1 MSADVMDEPI
11 GKKPKLST
19 NDMEDLD
26 GLDELNQMPSLQENN
41 SSHQINGSLSSDS
54 NNSMSNYNNNNN
66 NSMNSMQSS
75 AQSSSG
81 SVLQDLL
88 LNPTH
93 SQNSNNS
100 PRNFQGSFPNRSPM
114 PGQPPIISPP
124 TTNSSLPGPHQTA
137 PSRGMPTMRPNV
149 SGKPNAYEK
158 TQQNP
163 HMFTGQS
170 SISQGP
176 GSYPYP
182 NQQPNQMYNGQMRPP
197 STIGPNQQMVA
208 PQQRMINPTMAGRNQ
223 RITAPAGM
231 RGQPSPAHQQSMMV
245 NNAPMMRQPM
255 APHLNPQLHP
265 SQSYPHQI
273 TNEQRGR
280 VESFNNNMT
289 QNTSQIPGT
298 NHFQNMNN
306 QTRPAYPVSH
316 HMQMMTNQNLD
327 RSKSNVPIPGQQAP
341 MMMSSQGMPNQTSH
355 GNLMHSRMEQNQLMV
370 QRNSMGNIISGTQDP
385 EKRKLIQQQLV
396 LLLHAHRC
404 ASRER
409 NATEPFNC
417 VLPHCKTM
425 KEVLLH
431 INSCTIGGSCQYSH
445 CASSR
450 QIITHWK
457 NCKKESCPVCAPLHN
472 IHNSIPRPNTYDPN
486 SNGPHNMPNS
496 FDSHIKSSH
505 SGYSDNL
512 SYQQSSSIPSNA
524 SSNENDMR
532 TDYFRSPNPPNKVIS
547 GPNSSVNGSNNGTSP
562 GYKYPSNISFPPPER
577 PARSLD
583 WHQNITDELRNHL
596 VQKLVKAIFP
606 QPDSKAY
613 QDKMLM
619 DLITYARKVEKEMF
633 ENAKDKEEYYHL
645 LAEKIYKIQKELKE
659 KKNKRLNIEKQDPQ
673 NKSEECD
680 NFSSFHK
687 GNSPNCQKNSIQ
699 NGGYNLKVEV
709 KQEIEENKCGPKST
723 IPSGDKSIINDIK
736 REVEPGLSSAAI
748 KSPIAKVVV
757 SPTKITK
764 DTDPVKK
771 EVNEEICHPVEEK
784 IFTQQE
790 LASAFLPLMEQLE
803 STPEGYP
810 FKDPV
815 DPDLLGIPDYFDVVK
830 RPMDFYTIKKKLNEG
845 NYKTPWDV
853 VDDVWLMCENAWLYN
868 KKNSKVHKC
877 CTKINEYFVKWVE
890 PIMKDLGYCCGNKLT
905 FTPLALFCNG
915 TSMCVIGRDQPYYLF
930 EADSSQFGVTV
941 SDKYIYCVKCYEALP
956 EEGINLSDSPNEKK
970 MAPKKNFQLM
980 KNDQLDSEPFENCK
994 ICKRK
999 WHKICALYNKKIFAE
1014 GFICETCRR
1023 DKSIPKS
1030 DNKFTAKKLPH
1041 CHLSRFIEDRVNI
1054 FMNKNGGIE
1063 AQDYEVVI
1071 RVLAVQDKEVE
1082 VKPHMKERYGKQG
1095 FPEKFPYRTKAIF
1108 AFEVVDGVEV
1118 CFFGLHVQE
1127 YGSNCP
1133 PPNKRRVYIAYLDS
1147 VHFFQPRHLRTDVYH
1162 EILLAYLDYVK
1173 DLGYTMA
1180 HIWACPPSEG
1190 DDYIFHCHPP
1200 EQKIP
1205 KPKRLQDWY
1214 KKMLDKGLK
1223 DKIVSEYKDI
1233 YKQAKDD
1240 NLNTPMA
1247 LPYFEGD
1254 FWPNVIEDCI
1264 KEVEKEENE
1273 RRKLEAEQND
1283 EDDEDESIATNDISK
1298 NKKTAKNSKKKG
1310 ASKKASARNRKKG
1323 PNSTGNEEADKLLG
1337 VLEKHKEVFF
1347 TIRLATKSDKDG
1359 TLKEIKDPDDL
1370 MPSDLMDGRDTFLNK
1385 AREEHWE
1392 FSSLRRAKYSTICFS
1407 YALHVQSK
1415 DLGYTCNICQEKA
1428 NLHCNKC
1435 DDFDLCNSCN
1445 SKNPHE
1451 HPMEKLD
1458 SDLMSDDIKNNESGN
1473 SRHESVQRCIRS
1485 LVHACQCR
1493 ESNCRRPTCQKM
1505 RKVVNHTKTCKKRH
1519 NASCSVCKQ
1528 LIALCCY
1535 HAKHCNTNNCP
1546 VPFCTNIRAKLQEQ
1560 KRSLTRRADMM
1571 MRRRM
1576 EQLHGGSQTSTT
1588 SGSVSSDN
1596 SVQPS
1601 TPAGACTDKGNE
1613 KGIRNSKYADPITSG
1628 SNISN
1633 NQNSIGSSSATNF
1646 HESTNSTNFNTMQ
1659 SQQNSN
1665 NQTQYIQKGGNNQYM
1680 NVPSNQI
1687 TNQYGNQMNN
1697 SMQIGNNQSRPP
1709 SSVNSTISLNRPG
1722 SQPGSVQS
1730 NPPPN
1735 YHQQRQMQQGG
1746 HQEYIRAPN
1755 QQSYNQQQPP
1765 QSMIQRTLHNQGNIG
1780 SMSNVQSEQ
1789 QHIIQRQG
1797 QNPMQQ
1803 SGVYPHTQQPMAIH
1817 ERLQKSKTA
1826 KDKEEVYNEMKSH
1839 PAVLNSF
1846 LNYSEQPKHSTMHE
1860 RGMNP
1865 MLSQQQ
1871 MMHRNTNNQWQQGN
1885 PQQQGYMING
1895 PNQQRASN
1903 QPNQFNPN
1911 LNNPQGDV
1919 LRKHFEHTNK

>member
-19 NDMEDLD
+19 NDIEDID
-26 GLDELNQMPSLQENN
+26 GLEELNQMPSLQESN
-41 SSHQINGSLSSDS
+41 SSHQINGTLSSDTS
-54 NNSMSNYNNNNN
+54 NSISNYNNL
-66 NSMNSMQSS
+66 NSMQSS

-88 LNPTH
+88 QNPTNP
-93 SQNSNNS
+93 QNSNNS
-100 PRNFQGSFPNRSPM
+100 PRNFQGPFPNRSPM
-114 PGQPPIISPP
+114 PGQASIISPP
-124 TTNSSLPGPHQTA
+124 TTNSSIPGPHSV
-137 PSRGMPTMRPNV
+137 PSGRGMGTMRPTV
-149 SGKPNAYEK
+149 SGKPPMFDK
-158 TQQNP
+158 VQQNS
-163 HMFTGQS
+163 HNMYSGQPNVP
-170 SISQGP
+170 QGP
-176 GSYPYP
+176 GGYPYP
-182 NQQPNQMYNGQMRPP
+182 GQQTSQIYNGQMRPP
-197 STIGPNQQMVA
+197 STMAPNQQMVN

-223 RITAPAGM
+223 RMGATGTGM

-245 NNAPMMRQPM
+245 NSTPMIRQPI
-255 APHLNPQLHP
+255 APHMNPQMHP
-265 SQSYPHQI
+265 SQSYPHQMS
-273 TNEQRGR
+273 NEQRGR

-298 NHFQNMNN
+298 NHFPNMNN
-306 QTRPAYPVSH
+306 QTRQGYPVPH
-316 HMQMMTNQNLD
+316 PMQMMPNQNID
-327 RSKSNVPIPGQQAP
+327 RNKQNVQIPGQQP
-341 MMMSSQGMPNQTSH
+341 SMMIPSQGIPNQPSH
-355 GNLMHSRMEQNQLMV
+355 GNMMQSRIEQNQPMM
-370 QRNSMGNIISGTQDP
+370 QRSSMNNIISGTQDP

-396 LLLHAHRC
+396 LLLHANRC
-404 ASRER
+404 AVRER
-409 NATEPFNC
+409 SAVEPFNC
-417 VLPHCKTM
+417 GLPHCKTM
-425 KEVLLH
+425 KEVLAH
-431 INSCTIGGSCQYSH
+431 INSCNQGGVCQFSH

-450 QIITHWK
+450 QIISHWK
-457 NCKKESCPVCAPLHN
+457 NCKKESCPVCAPLQS
-472 IHNSIPRPNTYDPN
+472 IHSSVSSRPPYDNSN
-486 SNGPHNMPNS
+486 SNGQSNVTNS
-496 FDSHIKSSH
+496 IDVYLKGSSSTSSNYNDNH
-505 SGYSDNL
+505 SF
-512 SYQQSSSIPSNA
+512 QQSAPIPSNT
-524 SSNENDMR
+524 SNENDLR
-532 TDYFRSPNPPNKVIS
+532 TDYFRSPNPPNKVIT
-547 GPNSSVNGSNNGTSP
+547 GTNSSANGSNNGTSP
-562 GYKYPSNISFPPPER
+562 GSKIPNSIQIPPPER
-577 PARSLD
+577 PSKPLD

-606 QPDSKAY
+606 QPDQKAFH
-613 QDKMLM
+613 DKMLV

-633 ENAKDKEEYYHL
+633 ENAKDKDEYYHL

-659 KKNKRLNIEKQDPQ
+659 KKNKRLNNEKQDPQ
-673 NKSEECD
+673 NKSDECEG
-680 NFSSFHK
+680 FASFPK
-687 GNSPNCQKNSIQ
+687 VNSPCSQKSSIQ
-699 NGGYNLKVEV
+699 NGGYNLQQEV
-709 KQEIEENKCGPKST
+709 KQEIEESKNISRSMPLQS
-723 IPSGDKSIINDIK
+723 DKVQEIK
-736 REVEPGLSSAAI
+736 RDIELGTSIPV
-748 KSPIAKVVV
+748 KSPNTKAMV
-757 SPTKITK
+757 SPVKTSSK
-764 DTDPVKK
+764 DVDIVKK
-771 EVNEEICHPVEEK
+771 EPPEEVTHPVDEK
-784 IFTQQE
+784 IFTPKE
-790 LASAFLPLMEQLE
+790 LADAFIPLMERLE
-803 STPEGYP
+803 ASPEGFP

-815 DPDLLGIPDYFDVVK
+815 DPEYLGIPDYFDVVK
-830 RPMDFYTIKKKLNEG
+830 RPMDFFTIKKKLNEG

-868 KKNSKVHKC
+868 KKNSKVHKL
-877 CTKINEYFVKWVE
+877 CTKINENFVKWVE
-890 PIMKDLGYCCGNKLT
+890 PVMNGLGYCCGNKLT

-915 TSMCVIGRDQPYYLF
+915 TSMCVIGRDQPYYLY
-930 EADSSQFGVTV
+930 EAGSSQFGVTV

-956 EEGINLSDSPNEKK
+956 EEGINLSDNPNEKK
-970 MAPKKNFQLM
+970 MAPKKDFQLM
-980 KNDQLDSEPFENCK
+980 KNDQLDYEPFENCK

-1014 GFICETCRR
+1014 GFICQSCRDEKKIER
-1023 DKSIPKS
+1023 SE
-1030 DNKFTAKKLPH
+1030 NKFTAKKLPH

-1054 FMNKNGGIE
+1054 FMNKNCALE
-1063 AQDYEVVI
+1063 TQEYEVVI

-1095 FPEKFPYRTKAIF
+1095 FPEKFPYKTKAIF

-1133 PPNKRRVYIAYLDS
+1133 PPNRRRVYIAYLDS
-1147 VHFFQPRHLRTDVYH
+1147 VHFFQPRNLRTDVYH
-1162 EILLAYLDYVK
+1162 EILLAYLDYAK

-1223 DKIVSEYKDI
+1223 DKIVLEYKDI

-1283 EDDEDESIATNDISK
+1283 EEDEDESITTNDGSK

-1323 PNSTGNEEADKLLG
+1323 PNSTGNEEADKLLN

-1359 TLKEIKDPDDL
+1359 HLKEIKDPDEL

-1415 DLGYTCNICQEKA
+1415 DLGYTCNVCQEKA

-1445 SKNPHE
+1445 AKNPHE
-1451 HPMEKLD
+1451 HAMEKLD
-1458 SDLMSDDIKNNESGN
+1458 SDLMSDDIKSNDSGN

-1535 HAKHCNTNNCP
+1535 HAKHCNTSNCP
-1546 VPFCTNIRAKLQEQ
+1546 VPFCLNIRAKLQEQ
-1560 KRSLTRRADMM
+1560 KRSATRRADMM

-1576 EQLHGGSQTSTT
+1576 EQLHGGSQNSNTSTT
-1588 SGSVSSDN
+1588 VTSEST
-1596 SVQPS
+1596 VQPS
-1601 TPAGACTDKGNE
+1601 TPAGSCTDKGND
-1613 KGIRNSKYADPITSG
+1613 KGIRNSKFAETMSSG
-1628 SNISN
+1628 PNSNMN
-1633 NQNSIGSSSATNF
+1633 PGSIGSTSNY
-1646 HESTNSTNFNTMQ
+1646 HESSNSGSYIQT
-1659 SQQNSN
+1659 QQNSN
-1665 NQTQYIQKGGNNQYM
+1665 NQGQFIQKGGNNQFM
-1680 NVPSNQI
+1680 NNPSNQPS
-1687 TNQYGNQMNN
+1687 NQFNNQMQMSNN
-1697 SMQIGNNQSRPP
+1697 SVRSTSTINNP
-1709 SSVNSTISLNRPG
+1709 ISLNRPG
-1722 SQPGSVQS
+1722 SQPGSVQQTQSS
-1730 NPPPN
+1730 N
-1735 YHQQRQMQQGG
+1735 YQQQRQIQQGG
-1746 HQEYIRAPN
+1746 GQQQEYLRGPN
-1755 QQSYNQQQPP
+1755 QQPYSQQPPTP
-1765 QSMIQRTLHNQGNIG
+1765 QSMIHRSIHNQGNVG
-1780 SMSNVQSEQ
+1780 PMSNISGEQ
-1789 QHIIQRQG
+1789 QQMMQRQN

-1803 SGVYPHTQQPMAIH
+1803 PGMYQHSQQPMAIH

-1826 KDKEEVYNEMKSH
+1826 RDKEEVYKEMKSN
-1839 PAVLNSF
+1839 PSALNSY
-1846 LNYSEQPKHSTMHE
+1846 LNFSETQKHPSMHD
-1860 RGMNP
+1860 RGMNSMIP
-1865 MLSQQQ
+1865 QQHI
-1871 MMHRNTNNQWQQGN
+1871 MPRNINNQWQQGK
-1885 PQQQGYMING
+1885 PQQQQGYMING
-1895 PNQQRASN
+1895 PNQQRPPN
-1903 QPNQFNPN
+1903 QQNQFNPN
-1911 LNNPQGDV
+1911 MNNPQGGGRWDAFS
-1919 LRKHFEHTNK
+1919 RGN